1 MHYGKDKYI
10 GYRGLD
16 TTNCPVAYPFG
27 HGLSYT
33 NFAYSSLDLAICPV
47 AKSTGQDTPVLTVT
61 FTVSN
66 TGDRAGAAVPQ
77 VYLGFPDA
85 TIDRCVRE
93 LKAFRRVELKPG
105 QRQTVTVALTRRDL
119 SYWDILLHS
128 WTVEPGTVRVEV
140 GASSRDLPLVADIAL
155 DAPQVH
161 YPLHR
166 DSTVAEWMA
175 NDENFAAKV
184 RHATRKIGI
193 DLDSDPTV
201 AAFVLKPAYKM
212 LQMAP
217 IMTPEELDEILGE

>member
-27 HGLSYT
+27 HDLSYT
-33 NFAYSSLDLAICPV
+33 NFAYPGFDLAICPV
-47 AKSTGQDTPVLTVT
+47 TESTGQDKPVLTVT

-119 SYWDILLHS
+119 SYWDILPH
-128 WTVEPGTVRVEV
+128 PPY
-140 GASSRDLPLVADIAL
+140 GAMP
-155 DAPQVH
+155 
-161 YPLHR
+161 
-166 DSTVAEWMA
+166 
-175 NDENFAAKV
+175 
-184 RHATRKIGI
+184 
-193 DLDSDPTV
+193 
-201 AAFVLKPAYKM
+201 
-212 LQMAP
+212 
-217 IMTPEELDEILGE
+217 

>member
-1 MHYGKDKYI
+1 
-10 GYRGLD
+10 
-16 TTNCPVAYPFG
+16 
-27 HGLSYT
+27 
-33 NFAYSSLDLAICPV
+33 
-47 AKSTGQDTPVLTVT
+47 
-61 FTVSN
+61 
-66 TGDRAGAAVPQ
+66 
-77 VYLGFPDA
+77 
-85 TIDRCVRE
+85 
-93 LKAFRRVELKPG
+93 
-105 QRQTVTVALTRRDL
+105 
-119 SYWDILLHS
+119 
-128 WTVEPGTVRVEV
+128 
-140 GASSRDLPLVADIAL
+140 
-155 DAPQVH
+155 VH